1 MPEVSARGLNFQLH
15 EPKWSSLSL
24 SLFFFF
30 FKTYSS
36 LYWDSVTDT
45 QRILND

>member
-30 FKTYSS
+30 FKLTVVCTGILS
-36 LYWDSVTDT
+36 LTPKES
-45 QRILND
+45 